1 MHCPHCQVE
10 MVPAS
15 KQGVLID
22 VCPRCRGIWLD
33 RGELEKIM
41 ERVAQSVVDYD
52 QLAEYSGHGHPAHAP
67 SRTAPGTG
75 HVPYQPV
82 EPAYKHDPYV
92 HGHGYKHKKKKHG
105 VLKLLEEIFD

>member
-52 QLAEYSGHGHPAHAP
+52 QLAGHDYSGHITTN
-67 SRTAPGTG
+67 TAPGAG
-75 HVPYQPV
+75 QIPPYQPNK
-82 EPAYKHDPYV
+82 PAYGHDPYGY
-92 HGHGYKHKKKKHG
+92 GHGYKHKKKKHG